1 MSGKCKYLLIVA
13 SLVVLTVIAACSED
27 QVPTQE
33 PVEFQPTEAVA
44 VERPGS
50 EPEASP
56 TQDASAG
63 DAAVGQELFNSN
75 SISACTACHSTG
87 DNKIVGPGL
96 LGIYERAG
104 SRTSLDAD
112 AYIEQSLREPGA
124 FLADDLP
131 AIMPS
136 FDQFSDDDVKNLIA
150 YLKTLK

>member
-1 MSGKCKYLLIVA
+1 MSGKYKYLLIVA
-13 SLVVLTVIAACSED
+13 SLVALTVIAACSEE

-44 VERPGS
+44 VERPDS
-50 EPEASP
+50 EPEAPP
-56 TQDASAG
+56 TQDVSAG
-63 DAAVGQELFNSN
+63 DATVGQELFDSN
-75 SISACTACHSTG
+75 SIGACTVCHSTG
-87 DNKIVGPGL
+87 DNQIVGPGL

-112 AYIEQSLREPGA
+112 AYIEQSLREPAA

>member
-1 MSGKCKYLLIVA
+1 MSGKCKYLLIVV

-50 EPEASP
+50 EPEAAP
-56 TQDASAG
+56 TQEASAG
-63 DAAVGQELFNSN
+63 DATVGQELFNSN

-112 AYIEQSLREPGA
+112 AYIEQSLREPAA

>member
-1 MSGKCKYLLIVA
+1 MSGKYKYLLIVA
-13 SLVVLTVIAACSED
+13 SLVALTVIAACSEE

-44 VERPGS
+44 VERPDS
-50 EPEASP
+50 EPEAPP
-56 TQDASAG
+56 TQDVSAG
-63 DAAVGQELFNSN
+63 DATVGQELFNSN

-112 AYIEQSLREPGA
+112 AYIEQSLREPAA

>member
-1 MSGKCKYLLIVA
+1 MSGKCKYLLIVV

-44 VERPGS
+44 VERPDS
-50 EPEASP
+50 EPQAAP

>member
-1 MSGKCKYLLIVA
+1 MSGKYKYLLIVA
-13 SLVVLTVIAACSED
+13 SLVALTVIAACSEE

-44 VERPGS
+44 VERPDS
-50 EPEASP
+50 EPEAPP
-56 TQDASAG
+56 TQDVSSG
-63 DAAVGQELFNSN
+63 DATVGQELFNSN

-87 DNKIVGPGL
+87 DNQIVGPGL

-112 AYIEQSLREPGA
+112 AYIEQSLREPAA
-124 FLADDLP
+124 FLADDVP